1 MSHRYTKEVAPVIRR
16 ALGPIPVSSHGE
28 EEMFGVSAPW
38 ISSGRYLQDEKFL
51 GVVGVGKDLDMN
63 LMDQSFTE
71 LRW

>member
-1 MSHRYTKEVAPVIRR
+1 
-16 ALGPIPVSSHGE
+16 
-28 EEMFGVSAPW
+28 
-38 ISSGRYLQDEKFL
+38 L